1 MTNKELNTMLQVN
14 TGAYLFCKQYGLN
27 DKLENLEY
35 MLNYYNKC
43 NIKEE
48 YQEFF
53 NDTKAK
59 SHNDFYR
66 YIIRFYTIK
75 G

>member
-1 MTNKELNTMLQVN
+1 MTNKELNTTLQTN
-14 TGAYLFCKQYGLN
+14 LGAYLFCKQNGLN

-59 SHNDFYR
+59 SYNDFYR